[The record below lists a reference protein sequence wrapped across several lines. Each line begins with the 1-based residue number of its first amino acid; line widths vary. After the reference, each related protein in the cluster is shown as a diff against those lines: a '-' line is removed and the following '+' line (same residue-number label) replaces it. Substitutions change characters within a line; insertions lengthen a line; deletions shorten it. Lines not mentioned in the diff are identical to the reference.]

1 MVKLELEKV
10 VCLRMEV
17 NMVGIFIFSWPETFV
32 FSSAA
37 GKEGWGRK
45 RLAWLGPSSSDE

>member
-1 MVKLELEKV
+1 MKLELEEV

-17 NMVGIFIFSWPETFV
+17 NMVGIFIFSWTETFV

-45 RLAWLGPSSSDE
+45 PLA